1 MIDKILI
8 KKLFGLYDVPIAFNS
23 NSAIKVYIGE
33 NGIGKTSVLTIIN
46 SVLTGD
52 VSRILG
58 IEFDGVEVVSNDR
71 KLYLSKND
79 MMISLNVDKAFRR
92 VKMALRNRLD
102 EKEYYK
108 MAEYAENKN
117 ILKLQYM
124 MKQYTR
130 EEKLPLQAII
140 RFNEELYQSADIYED
155 DENSVAITSW
165 VEYLNYLNQ
174 NPIRTMYFPTY
185 RRIEEDIQ
193 NMGVSYDTDKKMKM
207 VNFEDEFRSISTSVQ
222 MLKSGMRDVQD
233 IILNIENKVKTA
245 SLESFNK
252 VTGDMMTYL
261 LKTDYKYEEVKMTG
275 EDTEKIE
282 VILNRISNNNLK
294 EEVKN
299 EILDSLMN
307 NTIDK
312 KESLVFFI
320 NSLLRYYEQQEELES
335 QIKGFVRTCNKYLVN
350 KRFVYNE
357 SEISI
362 FVENKINKEIVELEN
377 LSSGEKQVISI
388 FALIYLDQLDEKI
401 FMLIDEPELSLSLIW
416 QEMLLNDIYASD
428 KVSYI
433 LAVTHSPFI
442 YENLPEDCIE
452 NMESIFEYSKGGN
465 S

>member
-58 IEFDGVEVVSNDR
+58 IEFEGVEVVAND
-71 KLYLSKND
+71 KTLSFSKND
-79 MMISLNVDKAFRR
+79 MMMSLNLDKAFRR
-92 VKMALRNRLD
+92 VRVLLRNRLD

-108 MAEYAENKN
+108 VAEHAENKN
-117 ILKLQYM
+117 ILGIQYAM
-124 MKQYTR
+124 QRYVR
-130 EEKLPLQAII
+130 EEKLPLQALI

-165 VEYLNYLNQ
+165 VEYLSYLNQ

-193 NMGVSYDTDKKMKM
+193 NMGVSYDTGKK
-207 VNFEDEFRSISTSVQ
+207 VRLENFEDEFSISTSVQ
-222 MLKSGMRDVQD
+222 MLKSGMRDVQA
-233 IILNIENKVKTA
+233 IIRNIENKVKTV

-275 EDTEKIE
+275 KDTEKIG

-299 EILDSLMN
+299 EILDSLTN

-312 KESLVFFI
+312 KESLIFFI

-377 LSSGEKQVISI
+377 LSSGEKQIISI

-401 FMLIDEPELSLSLIW
+401 FMLIDEPELSLSLMW
-416 QEMLLNDIYASD
+416 QEMLLNDIYASN

-442 YENLPEDCIE
+442 YENLSEDCIE
-452 NMESIFEYSKGGN
+452 NMESIFEYSEGG
-465 S
+465 ST